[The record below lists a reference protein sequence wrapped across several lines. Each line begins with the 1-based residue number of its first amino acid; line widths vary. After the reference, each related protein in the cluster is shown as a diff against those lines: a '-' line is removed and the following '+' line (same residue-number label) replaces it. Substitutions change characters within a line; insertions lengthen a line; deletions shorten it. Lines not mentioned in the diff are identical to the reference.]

1 MIQCY
6 DSYTNH
12 LAKMKKQPCKVSST
26 PLMDNISGADRLIDN
41 ELDLA
46 TQYLS
51 FFSKTHCFGLVK
63 NRGYPI
69 RQVLFSVL
77 IWPLLGVPSLH
88 FFCGKR
94 LSAFI
99 DGGKDVLYDFLKR
112 QDINWRG
119 FRLYVAL
126 QLIRQHNLGS
136 ETIRAAVVDDT
147 IKHRRGTK
155 VSAVSS
161 HFDHTLGKQVMG
173 QQMLEMGLATPK
185 GNVPLD
191 SRIYV
196 SEKRIQDGK
205 SQFRDKRSS
214 VARDCRVA
222 KDKNKNEM
230 FRDMLKRSI
239 RKGIAFT
246 HVMGDSWFGNKE
258 NIKSVISAKLTGIFR
273 MKKGNLKYRIN
284 GKQYTATEV
293 HLLLKRRMKRLNGSP
308 YRTCTAD
315 VQMNL
320 SNKLEQEEWVQIR
333 LLFSS
338 PVNQYKDNWA
348 VFLSTDVQ
356 LDAEKI
362 LQLYSLRWSI
372 EVYFKEIKQHLGFL
386 KEQSGDYAVHYAS
399 IHLCAIRYLLIVDSM
414 LRSGEAFGKMRNHI
428 SGKLEMLTFARLLW
442 ELFKALICGALDSLL
457 QTIPQKTILLIKY
470 KINETV
476 CNFLNKALQLDE
488 DYLFAEQKAEAIG
501 ILN

>member
-1 MIQCY
+1 
-6 DSYTNH
+6 
-12 LAKMKKQPCKVSST
+12 
-26 PLMDNISGADRLIDN
+26 MDNLSEANVLIDN

-46 TQYLS
+46 TQSLF

-69 RQVLFSVL
+69 QQVLFSLL
-77 IWPLLGVPSLH
+77 IWPLLGVTSLN
-88 FFCGKR
+88 FFCGNR

-126 QLIRQHNLGS
+126 QLIRRHNLGI
-136 ETIRAAVVDDT
+136 EPIRAAVVDDT
-147 IKHRRGTK
+147 IKHRRGKK

-161 HFDHTLGKQVMG
+161 HFDHTLGKHVMG

-185 GNVPLD
+185 GYVPLD
-191 SRIYV
+191 SQIYV
-196 SEKRIQDGK
+196 SEKRVQDGK
-205 SQFRDKRSS
+205 LRFRDKRSS
-214 VARDCRVA
+214 VARDCSDA
-222 KDKNKNEM
+222 KSKNKNEM
-230 FRDMLKRSI
+230 FRDMLKRCI
-239 RKGIAFT
+239 RKGITFT
-246 HVMGDSWFGNKE
+246 HAMGDSWFGNKE

-273 MKKGNLKYRIN
+273 MKKSNLKYRIN
-284 GKQYTATEV
+284 GKQYTATEI

-315 VQMNL
+315 VQLNL
-320 SNKLEQEEWVQIR
+320 STKPGQDEWVEVR

-338 PVNQYKDNWA
+338 PINQYKDNWA
-348 VFLSTDVQ
+348 VFLSTDTR
-356 LDAEKI
+356 LSAEKI
-362 LQLYSLRWSI
+362 LGIYALRWSI

-399 IHLCAIRYLLIVDSM
+399 IHLCAIRYLLIADGM
-414 LRSGEAFGKMRNHI
+414 LRSGEAFGRVRNHI

-442 ELFKALICGALDSLL
+442 ELFKALIYGALDSLT
-457 QTIPQKTILLIKY
+457 QTLPKKTIEMIKN
-470 KINETV
+470 KINMAV
-476 CNFLNKALQLDE
+476 CDFLDQALQLDA
-488 DYLFAEQKAEAIG
+488 DYLKAEKKAEAIG
-501 ILN
+501 AL